1 MATLKNSV
9 IGSQR
14 QKDNIIEHG
23 VLARLIHLL
32 VDPEMSSHVKTD
44 VVYILGSIISG
55 SDNNLK
61 SLNDIDLV
69 TTLLQGLSS
78 QDHRLV
84 GLIMY

>member
-55 SDNNLK
+55 SENNLK

-78 QDHRLV
+78 QDRRLV
-84 GLIMY
+84 